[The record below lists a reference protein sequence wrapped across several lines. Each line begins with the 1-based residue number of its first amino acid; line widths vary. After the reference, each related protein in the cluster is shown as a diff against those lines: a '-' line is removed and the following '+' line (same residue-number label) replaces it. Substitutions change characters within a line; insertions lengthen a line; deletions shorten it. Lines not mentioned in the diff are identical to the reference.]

1 MHISGSLEYLNVLI
15 NEYNDYDYPIG
26 YDQVPVDSMQGLDI
40 GSQHGSGYGP
50 MDNLPD
56 LASPGDINFD
66 NLDPALGPPGGD
78 NPNLW
83 YDTDV

>member
-1 MHISGSLEYLNVLI
+1 
-15 NEYNDYDYPIG
+15 
-26 YDQVPVDSMQGLDI
+26 MQGLDL
-40 GSQHGSGYGP
+40 GSQHGSGY

-56 LASPGDINFD
+56 LASPGALSFD
-66 NLDPALGPPGGD
+66 NLDGVPSGD

>member
-1 MHISGSLEYLNVLI
+1 M
-15 NEYNDYDYPIG
+15 P
-26 YDQVPVDSMQGLDI
+26 GLDF
-40 GSQHGSGYGP
+40 GSQHGSDYGP
-50 MDNLPD
+50 MELIPG